1 MVWHSATVPGR
12 LEDQAKLIADSLLT
26 LELAESGGPQHGFGS
41 TLGRV
46 GVGTYECGEV
56 LIADMTHDR
65 DLLPCQSLQR
75 GSHQD
80 CDIDLRVVARQM
92 RDVVACS
99 VSILG

>member
-65 DLLPCQSLQR
+65 DLLPRQSLQR
-75 GSHQD
+75 GSHQN